1 MNTATV
7 MPAETI
13 PIIREGWEVLVR
25 QLGIQKAT
33 RFVILLERGK
43 GDTIQEIE
51 QYWGSRGIEEI
62 YDRVTEWKA
71 GAK

>member
-1 MNTATV
+1 MDTAAV
-7 MPAETI
+7 MTSEAV
-13 PIIREGWEVLVR
+13 PIIREGWEILVK

-51 QYWGSRGIEEI
+51 QYWGNRDIEEI
-62 YDRVTEWKA
+62 YDRVTSWKA